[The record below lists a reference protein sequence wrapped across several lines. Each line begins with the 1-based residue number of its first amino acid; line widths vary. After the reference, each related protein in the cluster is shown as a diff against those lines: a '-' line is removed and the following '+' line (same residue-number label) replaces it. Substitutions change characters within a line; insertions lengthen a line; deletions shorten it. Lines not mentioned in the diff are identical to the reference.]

1 LSKDVATDLSGRG
14 IGMGAL
20 LAAVSDLGGTI
31 DLESVPGF
39 GTCLRIAFPN
49 DRVDSL
55 SPAA

>member
-1 LSKDVATDLSGRG
+1 
-14 IGMGAL
+14 MGAL